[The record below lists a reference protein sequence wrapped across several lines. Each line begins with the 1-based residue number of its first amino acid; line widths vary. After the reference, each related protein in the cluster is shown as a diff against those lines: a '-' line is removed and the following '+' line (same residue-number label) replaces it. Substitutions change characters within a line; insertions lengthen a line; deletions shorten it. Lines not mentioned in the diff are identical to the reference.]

1 MGEVPGTA
9 WDPLHQ
15 RGVCMGAQ
23 TSDLW
28 NGKQPES
35 QRKVEAGQLP
45 RTMGLVREALPLL
58 EWSYQWLSRLD
69 KLQTKWLP

>member
-1 MGEVPGTA
+1 
-9 WDPLHQ
+9 
-15 RGVCMGAQ
+15 MGAQ

-28 NGKQPES
+28 NGKQPAS
-35 QRKVEAGQLP
+35 QRKAEAGQPP
-45 RTMGLVREALPLL
+45 RKMGLVGEALPLL